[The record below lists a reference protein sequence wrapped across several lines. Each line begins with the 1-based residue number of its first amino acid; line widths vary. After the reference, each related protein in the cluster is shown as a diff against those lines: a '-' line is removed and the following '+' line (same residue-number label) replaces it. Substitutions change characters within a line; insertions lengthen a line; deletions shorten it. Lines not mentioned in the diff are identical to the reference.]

1 MEQLYQEEYDI
12 ADLIRN
18 QTVLLNNVLT
28 LRSSL
33 PDAHPLK
40 INNDIL
46 PKYGPVISDTSG
58 PISIEYK
65 KLNEDHYWINLD
77 PNQGCFPD
85 YEANP
90 KVLVKTVYKCYG
102 ANFGLMSK
110 ANANDNVCNAK
121 APSDI
126 RGENMSFKNER
137 QGNQGQ
143 DYTYT
148 VDEAFV
154 NQEMNRIQSEYGSA
168 ISSWKEIV
176 KKRTFNINGDQTFYR
191 NGAEDT
197 SPNEEIIIIVQE
209 TYKIPVQ
216 NYTPALET
224 IDTVDLPGMPPCN
237 GSNGSPAG
245 SGLLQ
250 DGERVGKSITI
261 AATVN
266 LFDQNNISI
275 MIKKIPRILRGVDRL
290 TTIYRPGILDN
301 YRQTGNSPL
310 IPTDFGDMPEPTNNS
325 FYVWYALN
333 IENNQLQYAPLPDF
347 FKLQNEMTFRSFFGS
362 VDRIENKTDSIV
374 PGFSWEL
381 IPFEYHDSL

>member
-1 MEQLYQEEYDI
+1 
-12 ADLIRN
+12 
-18 QTVLLNNVLT
+18 
-28 LRSSL
+28 
-33 PDAHPLK
+33 
-40 INNDIL
+40 
-46 PKYGPVISDTSG
+46 
-58 PISIEYK
+58 
-65 KLNEDHYWINLD
+65 
-77 PNQGCFPD
+77 
-85 YEANP
+85 
-90 KVLVKTVYKCYG
+90 
-102 ANFGLMSK
+102 
-110 ANANDNVCNAK
+110 
-121 APSDI
+121 
-126 RGENMSFKNER
+126 
-137 QGNQGQ
+137 
-143 DYTYT
+143 
-148 VDEAFV
+148 
-154 NQEMNRIQSEYGSA
+154 
-168 ISSWKEIV
+168 
-176 KKRTFNINGDQTFYR
+176 
-191 NGAEDT
+191 
-197 SPNEEIIIIVQE
+197 
-209 TYKIPVQ
+209 
-216 NYTPALET
+216 
-224 IDTVDLPGMPPCN
+224 MPPCN